1 MLSLIS
7 SIFNNQLTVC
17 YYFLNSRILL
27 FEVFLADPI
36 NFVLIMNH
44 ILLMICFILIQC
56 SQDVF
61 KLISTSFAYTCP

>member
-36 NFVLIMNH
+36 NFVLIMNP
-44 ILLMICFILIQC
+44 ILLIICF
-56 SQDVF
+56 SFDSVF
-61 KLISTSFAYTCP
+61 SGRF

>member
-17 YYFLNSRILL
+17 YYFFNSRILL

-36 NFVLIMNH
+36 NFVLIMNP
-44 ILLMICFILIQC
+44 ILLMICF
-56 SQDVF
+56 SFDSVF
-61 KLISTSFAYTCP
+61 SGRF